1 MQQRRIV
8 GNYPTL
14 SGHLRV
20 PSGSPAGNTLARSS
34 TPPAPEHDSADEG
47 FICDDEEHVTLRH
60 ELSALRF
67 ELEQQDANHCDLQAL
82 EAAIAKRERQLEQRA
97 REAASRRDK
106 RKMDEQR
113 AAEERALAAEVR
125 ALRLATA
132 EAMVQQRAAE
142 LEALEARV
150 ASFKEA
156 GFGDKVQAARDHAAL
171 AKAREELAKAKLK
184 ALQLK

>member
-1 MQQRRIV
+1 MQQRRIASD
-8 GNYPTL
+8 YPTQ
-14 SGHLRV
+14 
-20 PSGSPAGNTLARSS
+20 
-34 TPPAPEHDSADEG
+34 G
-47 FICDDEEHVTLRH
+47 FICDDEEHDETG
-60 ELSALRF
+60 A
-67 ELEQQDANHCDLQAL
+67 
-82 EAAIAKRERQLEQRA
+82 EQRA
-97 REAASRRDK
+97 RDLSDGESLGDSQEEYLEAIEAASRRHK

-113 AAEERALAAEVR
+113 ADEERALAAEVR

-156 GFGDKVQAARDHAAL
+156 GFGDKVQAARDHAAV

-184 ALQLK
+184 ALQLKIEDVKE